1 MIKHIVMMKF
11 FDFADGRNKSENLK
25 IAKAMID
32 GFSESIPGIVE
43 MKCGINVYMPES
55 PKAFD
60 IVIDSIF
67 YNFEDLETYKNHN
80 IHLEL
85 VEFLNKVREKTHYV
99 DYIF

>member
-11 FDFADGRNKSENLK
+11 FDFADGREKSENLV
-25 IAKAMID
+25 IAKQMID
-32 GFSESIPGIVE
+32 EFEKNIEGVIE
-43 MKCGINVYMPES
+43 MKCGLNVYNPES

-67 YNFEDLETYKNHN
+67 HNFEDLENYKNHFL
-80 IHLEL
+80 HLEL
-85 VEFLNKVREKTHYV
+85 VDFLNKVREKTQYV

>member
-11 FDFADGRNKSENLK
+11 FDFADGRDKSENLK
-25 IAKAMID
+25 IAKGIID
-32 GFSESIPGIVE
+32 GFEGNITEIAE
-43 MKCGINVYMPES
+43 MKCGINIYKPES

-67 YNFEDLETYKNHN
+67 HNFEDLENYKNHFL
-80 IHLEL
+80 HLEL